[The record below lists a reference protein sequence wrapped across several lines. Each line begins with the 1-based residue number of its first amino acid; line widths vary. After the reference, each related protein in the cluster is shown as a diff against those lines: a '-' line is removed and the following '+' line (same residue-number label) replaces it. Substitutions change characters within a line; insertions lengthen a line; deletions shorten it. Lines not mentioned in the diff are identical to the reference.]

1 MIKTVGLTKKYKD
14 VAALTDLDLN
24 IDKGSVYGFIGP
36 NGAGKSTTMSILAT
50 LLAPTAGKAYVG
62 GFEVTESPEEVRQL
76 IGYMPDF
83 FGVYDNLKVEEY
95 LDFYAQAYFIP
106 RVKRANLIKDLLELV
121 NLSGKE
127 NAYVD
132 TLSRGMK
139 QRLGL
144 ARCLVHSPQ
153 VLILDEPAS
162 GLDPRARIELREILK
177 ELRKMGKTILISSHI
192 LLELTEMCDN
202 IGIIEQG
209 RMIVSGSVQEIMA
222 QVEGTGVLKVS
233 LIDGHGA
240 AINILEQNKL
250 VSQVSKQED
259 ESLLVYFKG
268 NQEERY
274 QLLKELINANIP
286 VVSFSQETANIEKVF
301 LKITQ
306 GVAQ

>member
-106 RVKRANLIKDLLELV
+106 RVKRATLIKDLLELV

>member
-209 RMIVSGSVQEIMA
+209 RMIVSGSVQEIMS